1 MKKLLLLGGV
11 LVAAGVAAA
20 DLVPHSFSAGSPI
33 RSAEVNENFRGLQA
47 AAVAQDA
54 RLQKLEAASATVPA
68 DQLICVAASN
78 EWPING
84 SSSPCVQA
92 SAPGTSRSLTMA
104 QVFAEGWASV
114 AVGGDGN
121 TYRVIMTFKK

>member
-54 RLQKLEAASATVPA
+54 RLQKLEAASAAVPA
-68 DQLICVAASN
+68 DQLICVVYS

-84 SSSPCVQA
+84 SSNPCVQA